1 MINYVRKEEEV
12 HFRALI
18 SIFENNHIPNNFS
31 ALEEMGIPIQTLDK
45 LVSEELKGYSVN
57 DLSKYLITNL
67 NTLSKLDDMDRLFI
81 KRALLI

>member
-1 MINYVRKEEEV
+1 M
-12 HFRALI
+12 
-18 SIFENNHIPNNFS
+18 IPNNFS

-81 KRALLI
+81 KRALLIKIY

>member
-1 MINYVRKEEEV
+1 
-12 HFRALI
+12 
-18 SIFENNHIPNNFS
+18 
-31 ALEEMGIPIQTLDK
+31 MGIPIQTLDK